1 MSNPT
6 TPDDGSYASN
16 SLTSGEYVYAHAEPV
31 TGGFSLTEEGATPAS
46 SGPSTETDPANE
58 AQEEVLETVDPG
70 SKEHSVAG
78 GGESMA
84 EDLGTIET
92 EEIMDEMAVEAFIP
106 SVPAVPADFASSP
119 WADLSFLATPGP
131 MPMPS
136 PELAES
142 TQPPPAAAVS
152 PTAGSSPDVHP
163 TEMPETPVTTGVSE
177 MASGEAQD
185 AHNPAGPVNVEM
197 PAPAAIETPPAPVS
211 TPPAPAAAEPNIA
224 AGELPSGAAAPT
236 GAAGTAPVNLDSQDP
251 AAIEMQMQMSENTAQ
266 HMAKILQDILQ
277 SESP

>member
-16 SLTSGEYVYAHAEPV
+16 ALTSGEYVYNQAEPV
-31 TGGFSLTEEGATPAS
+31 KGGGGVAEDSAIPTSGNPSAETGSV
-46 SGPSTETDPANE
+46 DE
-58 AQEEVLETVDPG
+58 AQEEAIETLDPG
-70 SKEHSVAG
+70 SEEHGVAG

-84 EDLGTIET
+84 VESSALEA
-92 EEIMDEMAVEAFIP
+92 EEIINEMVDEAFTP
-106 SVPAVPADFASSP
+106 SAPSVPADFASSP

-163 TEMPETPVTTGVSE
+163 TEIPQTPANTGVSE
-177 MASGEAQD
+177 MTSGEAQNEL
-185 AHNPAGPVNVEM
+185 NPAGPVDAEM
-197 PAPAAIETPPAPVS
+197 PAPTAIETPPAPVS
-211 TPPAPAAAEPNIA
+211 SPPAPVAAEPNMA
-224 AGELPSGAAAPT
+224 AGELPSGATAPT
-236 GAAGTAPVNLDSQDP
+236 GTAGMPPVNPESHAP

-277 SESP
+277 SESS

>member
-6 TPDDGSYASN
+6 TPDDGSYVSN
-16 SLTSGEYVYAHAEPV
+16 PLTSGDYVYGHAEPV
-31 TGGFSLTEEGATPAS
+31 TGSFGLADEGAIPAS
-46 SGPSTETDPANE
+46 GDPSTETGPVDAG
-58 AQEEVLETVDPG
+58 QEEVIEKVDPG
-70 SKEHSVAG
+70 SEEHGVAD
-78 GGESMA
+78 GGESMTEESGVMEA
-84 EDLGTIET
+84 
-92 EEIMDEMAVEAFIP
+92 EEIMDEMVDEAFTP
-106 SVPAVPADFASSP
+106 SAPSVPADFASSP

-163 TEMPETPVTTGVSE
+163 TEMPDTPVTSGVSE

-185 AHNPAGPVNVEM
+185 GQNTAGPVNVEM
-197 PAPAAIETPPAPVS
+197 PAPTTIETPPAPVS
-211 TPPAPAAAEPNIA
+211 APPAPQAAEPNMA
-224 AGELPSGAAAPT
+224 AGELPSGATAPT
-236 GAAGTAPVNLDSQDP
+236 GAAGTAPVNPELQAP
-251 AAIEMQMQMSENTAQ
+251 AAIEVQMQMSENMAQ
-266 HMAKILQDILQ
+266 NMANILQDILQ

>member
-6 TPDDGSYASN
+6 TPDDGSYAN
-16 SLTSGEYVYAHAEPV
+16 DALTSGDYVYTHAEPV
-31 TGGFSLTEEGATPAS
+31 TGSFSLAEESAIPAS
-46 SGPSTETDPANE
+46 QDPSTEPGPVDE
-58 AQEEVLETVDPG
+58 VQEEVIETVDPG
-70 SKEHSVAG
+70 SKEHSVAAG
-78 GGESMA
+78 EESMA
-84 EDLGTIET
+84 GESDAIET
-92 EEIMDEMAVEAFIP
+92 EEIMDEMVDEVFTP
-106 SVPAVPADFASSP
+106 SAPSVPADFASSP

-177 MASGEAQD
+177 MAGGEAQD
-185 AHNPAGPVNVEM
+185 GHNTTGPVNVEM
-197 PAPAAIETPPAPVS
+197 PAPTTIETPPAPVS
-211 TPPAPAAAEPNIA
+211 SPPAPQAAEPNMA
-224 AGELPSGAAAPT
+224 AGELPSGATAPT
-236 GAAGTAPVNLDSQDP
+236 GAAGTAPVNLESQAP
-251 AAIEMQMQMSENTAQ
+251 AAIEMQMQMSENMAQ
-266 HMAKILQDILQ
+266 DMANILQDILQ